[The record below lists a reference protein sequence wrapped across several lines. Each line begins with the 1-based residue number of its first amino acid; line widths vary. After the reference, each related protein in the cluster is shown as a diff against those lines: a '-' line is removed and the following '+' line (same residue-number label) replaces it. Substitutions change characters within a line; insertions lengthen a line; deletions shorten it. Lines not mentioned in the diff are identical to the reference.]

1 MEFDTN
7 VNYLE
12 DAFWQII
19 ISAGP
24 VLIVALGIG
33 LLIGII
39 QAATSINEMTLS
51 FVPKLVLVLLTL
63 VLIANFMLTGLTD
76 YFAFIFDQIAS
87 IGQA

>member
-1 MEFDTN
+1 MEFDKN

-63 VLIANFMLTGLTD
+63 ALIANFMLTGLSAVSYTHLTLPTK
-76 YFAFIFDQIAS
+76 A
-87 IGQA
+87 

>member
-1 MEFDTN
+1 MEFDKN

-33 LLIGII
+33 PVSY
-39 QAATSINEMTLS
+39 TH
-51 FVPKLVLVLLTL
+51 LTL
-63 VLIANFMLTGLTD
+63 PTSPHV
-76 YFAFIFDQIAS
+76 
-87 IGQA
+87 

>member
-7 VNYLE
+7 VNYIE

-63 VLIANFMLTGLTD
+63 ALIANFMLTGLSD